1 MSSALETLGSQHN
14 GAKEYNQVG
23 ITLWKCIMILGLML
37 PFIGTVWYFTG
48 DIFRALG
55 TERALIPD
63 RCIEAL
69 LMFNLSMQVSIQQYA
84 LSYKGT

>member
-14 GAKEYNQVG
+14 GAKEYKQVG

-37 PFIGTVWYFTG
+37 PFVGTVWYFTG

-55 TERALIPD
+55 TEPALTSD
-63 RCIEAL
+63 RYVETHL
-69 LMFNLSMQVSIQQYA
+69 TLFFFMQESIKQCA
-84 LSYKGT
+84 